1 MDTSLPLTEEFEADE
16 AYQPLRLSSTPEKRE
31 TYEASE
37 PEHELG
43 LWLQSLRSFFQ
54 ARNHPFAEAEQAAV
68 LARDWASELVIAR
81 RALLRIS
88 QLALWL
94 VHLEDETETAGTVDD
109 NLLDGLGLT
118 GAPQR
123 TIHRPA
129 AQSLVD
135 LSEAVSDM
143 SVLCETLLDAP
154 RVGFYTW
161 ATVGKVLARELGRS
175 EAAQALMRSAQHA
188 SDAKLPVQLID
199 LAHASQLTAALG
211 ADILIIFSDLS
222 RLLEKLRMVETS
234 LRRDHPLKQTL
245 PIFCL
250 VYEEARSLLDF
261 IETRALRTEGLDEAI
276 FDALDGTN
284 YAIAMEL
291 RKVFSHELV
300 GLSSLRQSPPIYAK
314 VENAHG
320 LLRNCFQQSIVA
332 LAQLFDPALDGARLF
347 SAFQTK
353 LDQSM
358 MLRSDL
364 WTLLQLTRRAEK
376 ERDRHPI
383 SRVLERLNTFRDG
396 SLRYL
401 MYKDWEACERFIEE
415 VAAARGAVEVTP
427 VLHRFGAYLETL
439 HGQVNMRAVLA
450 DYPFDYPPLE
460 N

>member
-54 ARNHPFAEAEQAAV
+54 ARNHPFAEAEQATV

-88 QLALWL
+88 QLALRL
-94 VHLEDETETAGTVDD
+94 VHLEDETESAGTADD

-123 TIHRPA
+123 AIHRAA

-188 SDAKLPVQLID
+188 SDAKLPVQLLD
-199 LAHASQLTAALG
+199 LAHAPQLTAALG

-245 PIFCL
+245 PLFCL

-291 RKVFSHELV
+291 RKVFSHELI

-358 MLRSDL
+358 SLRSDL

-376 ERDRHPI
+376 ERERHPI